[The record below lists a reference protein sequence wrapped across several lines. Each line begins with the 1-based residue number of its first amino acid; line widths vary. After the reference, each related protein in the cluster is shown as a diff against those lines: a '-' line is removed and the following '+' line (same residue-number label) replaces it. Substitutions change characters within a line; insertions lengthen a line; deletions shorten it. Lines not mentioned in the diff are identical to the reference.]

1 MTDRGVKEL
10 EEILQFLMT
19 PTGMIVAAA
28 VIIIL
33 FLVSTYNRFVSLRN
47 RVEEAFRAI
56 DTYLEQRFDQLTKL
70 ADAIA
75 SYNEHE
81 RETFKDIAKIRS
93 GYREMSR
100 DEKVEAS
107 NTVDQLE
114 SRMRLQVERYPELK
128 ATDVYKDFTG
138 AINDI
143 EEKLSASRR
152 SYNANVYKFNTKLGH
167 FPTNLLGLMMGFRK
181 AEMFKATE
189 EKRDDVDLRDRLR
202 GE

>member
-1 MTDRGVKEL
+1 MDGV
-10 EEILQFLMT
+10 LQFLAT
-19 PTGMIVAAA
+19 PTGIIVA
-28 VIIIL
+28 VIVVIVL
-33 FLVSTYNRFVSLRN
+33 FFVITYNRFISLRN

-56 DTYLEQRFDQLTKL
+56 DSYLEQRFDQLTKL

-81 RETFKDIAKIRS
+81 KSTHADLAKIRT
-93 GYREMSR
+93 GYRNMSR

-107 NTVDQLE
+107 NMVDQME
-114 SRMRLQVERYPELK
+114 ARLRVQVERYPELE
-128 ATDVYKDFTG
+128 ASTVYKDFTG

-152 SYNANVYKFNTKLGH
+152 SYNANVYKFNTKLDQ
-167 FPTNLLGLMMGFRK
+167 FPTNILGSMMGFKK

-189 EKRDDVDLRDRLR
+189 EKREDVDLRARLR
-202 GE
+202 GD

>member
-1 MTDRGVKEL
+1 METIIAFLLTPLGMVVVGVA
-10 EEILQFLMT
+10 I
-19 PTGMIVAAA
+19 IV
-28 VIIIL
+28 L
-33 FLVSTYNRFVSLRN
+33 FLVSTYNRFISLRN

-56 DTYLEQRFDQLTKL
+56 DSYLAQRFDQLTKL

-81 RETFKDIAKIRS
+81 RETLKDIAQIRS
-93 GYREMSR
+93 GYRGMSR

-107 NTVDQLE
+107 NAADRIE
-114 SRMRLQVERYPELK
+114 SRMRIQVERYPELK
-128 ATDVYKDFTG
+128 AADVYKDFTG

-167 FPTNLLGLMMGFRK
+167 FPTNILGRMMGFRK

-189 EKRDDVDLRDRLR
+189 EKREDVDLRARLR
-202 GE
+202 G